1 MPSTTASR
9 DRADRLRE
17 RIAAIRESH
26 AQATVHAQVEHTDRP
41 PESHLAA
48 LGVADHL
55 PAAVASQEVNRQL
68 LASVENLLTFVE
80 RELEGLRGHG

>member
-1 MPSTTASR
+1 MPSTSASR

-17 RIAAIRESH
+17 RIATIRKAH
-26 AQATVHAQVEHTDRP
+26 AQATALAQVEHTAGP

-55 PAAVASQEVNRQL
+55 PAAVALQEVNRQL
-68 LASVENLLTFVE
+68 LVAVESLLTFVE
-80 RELEGLRGHG
+80 RELERRR